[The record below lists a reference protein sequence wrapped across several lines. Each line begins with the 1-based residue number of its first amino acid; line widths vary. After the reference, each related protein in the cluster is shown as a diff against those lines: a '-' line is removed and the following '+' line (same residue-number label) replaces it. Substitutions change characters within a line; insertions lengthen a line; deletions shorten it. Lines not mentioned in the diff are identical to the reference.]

1 MSDFTAVF
9 EKTFHVQKT
18 WARAGTL
25 TRVFAEMAEEAHGAY
40 LSEMKNRIPEPRG
53 GGHSVE
59 RVAQDDL
66 MTKLGINSIV
76 FTAMALEA
84 GVFELAAINLGD
96 ATATDDLDKLDLNAK
111 WIVIP
116 QLICGRGLAKT
127 GPALNN
133 LTTLIKARNQLV
145 HYKSKPFP
153 GYQPDPESPSGWT
166 EQSMMQVE
174 KLAKEIAADSTKFAS
189 YVQASFPTLVLVS
202 LELEALIGNTGP
214 LPGFNKKNMGSNT
227 SRSSLLSNLIGDCR
241 AKHRKYHGTP

>member
-1 MSDFTAVF
+1 MDDFTAVF

-25 TRVFAEMAEEAHGAY
+25 TRVFAEMAEEAYGAY
-40 LSEMKNRIPEPRG
+40 LREMKNRIPAPCDG
-53 GGHSVE
+53 YSVE
-59 RVAQDDL
+59 RVEQDEL

-84 GVFELAAINLGD
+84 GIFELAAINLGD
-96 ATATDDLDKLDLNAK
+96 ATATDDLDKLDLNSK
-111 WIVIP
+111 WSVIP
-116 QLICGRGLAKT
+116 QLVCGRGLVKT

-133 LTTLIKARNQLV
+133 LSTLIKARNQLV

-166 EQSMMQVE
+166 EQSMMEVE
-174 KLAKEIAADSTKFAS
+174 KSLKEIEADSTKFAS